1 MTPLPWHHE
10 IAITIALAFITGL
23 LVRSMSGR
31 FALWLRIPLV
41 IVALW
46 VFQAI
51 NSTLPADW
59 FWWNEYGGPE
69 ISYWWSFPWWLTQA
83 VIYLALIVQGFFA
96 GFKLSEEKK

>member
-10 IAITIALAFITGL
+10 IAATIALAFITSL

-31 FALWLRIPLV
+31 LLLWLRIPLV
-41 IVALW
+41 LVAMW

-51 NSTLPADW
+51 NSTLPPDW
-59 FWWNEYGGPE
+59 ITNELAGIGYT
-69 ISYWWSFPWWLTQA
+69 YWWSCPWWVTQVA
-83 VIYLALIVQGFFA
+83 IYIALFVQGVSA